1 MAVKIRLQRH
11 GAKRRPFYFIVAAH
25 NTVTRDGNFIEKL
38 GTYNPLTVPATIVL
52 NRERSLHWLNQGA
65 IPSDTVDRI
74 LSFKGVKFMKHLQ
87 RGVKLGLFDEA
98 TAKAKFEAWDATHET
113 EVSARREGHKKAKAD
128 AKHALEQVMVKKV
141 EEKNAAKAAA
151 AVEAEAAAAAE
162 ATPEVTA
169 EAETEAPATEEVAAV
184 ETEAT
189 PEAPAA
195 EATPEAEA

>member
-52 NRERSLHWLNQGA
+52 NRERSLYWLNEGA

-98 TAKAKFEAWDATHET
+98 TAKAKFETWDATHET

-141 EEKNAAKAAA
+141 EEKNAAKAAVVAEAEATA
-151 AVEAEAAAAAE
+151 AAEAEAAA
-162 ATPEVTA
+162 TPEVEAVA
-169 EAETEAPATEEVAAV
+169 EVTEVAAEEV
-184 ETEAT
+184 VAETAA
-189 PEAPAA
+189 PEA

>member
-11 GAKRRPFYFIVAAH
+11 GAKRRPFYYIVAAH

-98 TAKAKFEAWDATHET
+98 TAKEKFEKWDATHET

-128 AKHALEQVMVKKV
+128 AKAALDEVMVKRV
-141 EEKNAAKAAA
+141 EDKMAAKAAEA
-151 AVEAEAAAAAE
+151 KASEVAQEAEAA
-162 ATPEVTA
+162 
-169 EAETEAPATEEVAAV
+169 TEEVVV
-184 ETEAT
+184 EATEAEVAPVEET
-189 PEAPAA
+189 PAA
-195 EATPEAEA
+195 EASPEAEA